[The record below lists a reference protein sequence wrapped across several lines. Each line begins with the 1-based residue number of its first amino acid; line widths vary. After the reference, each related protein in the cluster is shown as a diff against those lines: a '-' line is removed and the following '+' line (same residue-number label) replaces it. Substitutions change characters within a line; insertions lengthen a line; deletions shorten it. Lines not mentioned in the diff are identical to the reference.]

1 MYCNLWIHISSYQK
15 TVLWVNIASY
25 EVLMLLLNPHF
36 DYKLCWMLWINL
48 FFSTWVFF
56 HGHWRLIGRHGT
68 LPFFIPLYHFHLF
81 ANIQTFV
88 CTFGCEM
95 TITYLLIAPLVFTRL
110 LLDEIY
116 HLYRITIWLTDDV
129 KLVFVCLH
137 DDLILV
143 FCYNNLDT
151 GNRWTRIRIDY
162 HPCITS
168 EPTNQVC

>member
-1 MYCNLWIHISSYQK
+1 MHIASNVLQLMNPYFILSK
-15 TVLWVNIASY
+15 NCLWVNIAFY

-95 TITYLLIAPLVFTRL
+95 TITYLCEVSFCLFTWWFDTSFLLQQSWYRKPVDSNSHRLSPLYYER
-110 LLDEIY
+110 
-116 HLYRITIWLTDDV
+116 TD
-129 KLVFVCLH
+129 
-137 DDLILV
+137 
-143 FCYNNLDT
+143 
-151 GNRWTRIRIDY
+151 
-162 HPCITS
+162 
-168 EPTNQVC
+168 

>member
-95 TITYLLIAPLVFTRL
+95 TNRTACIYQTATRWDLPPLSN
-110 LLDEIY
+110 Y
-116 HLYRITIWLTDDV
+116 HLTYWWCEVSFCLFTWWFDTSFLLQQSWYRKPVDSNLHRLSPLYYERTD
-129 KLVFVCLH
+129 
-137 DDLILV
+137 
-143 FCYNNLDT
+143 
-151 GNRWTRIRIDY
+151 
-162 HPCITS
+162 
-168 EPTNQVC
+168 